1 MTMYLTHKLCMQI
14 FSTKIMLFLPFI
26 VTKKEPMFLQVTVKF
41 SLLELKDHL
50 DKDKSCNCLQ
60 IQEQYTEVCTPLFG
74 CLLAS
79 LILIC

>member
-1 MTMYLTHKLCMQI
+1 MTMYLTHKPCMQI

-26 VTKKEPMFLQVTVKF
+26 LAKSEAMFLQVAFKF
-41 SLLELKDHL
+41 SHLNLKDHL
-50 DKDKSCNCLQ
+50 DKDESCYCLQ